1 MRDTSFKAGQRG
13 FTLVE
18 AIMVIVI
25 TGIIGSMVAVFIRSP
40 VDGYVDSVARAE
52 LTDAGDTALRR
63 IARDVRTALP
73 NSLRTASDGS
83 SACFEFLPTVGGGRY
98 RSELDDGGKG
108 DVLDFTVLDL
118 SFDALVG
125 INLPNGGAHHVVVY
139 NLGIPGADAYAE
151 SGSGGKAPN
160 RARIA
165 NTSTTGG
172 ITTITLSSQN
182 QFPFEAPGKHFQV
195 IPDYSVVYSC
205 AGNALRRSTRSLSV
219 ASAGPLAAC
228 PAAGTTGESVLVDHV
243 ICDQAQIPTFNYAPF
258 AWRRNGLLAI
268 TLVLTQPGARGAES
282 ISLYQEVHVDNSP

>member
-98 RSELDDGGKG
+98 RSALNDGGTG
-108 DVLDFTVLDL
+108 NVLDFTAAVS
-118 SFDALVG
+118 SFDALAG
-125 INLPNGGAHHVVVY
+125 INLSNGAHHVVVY

-151 SGSGGKAPN
+151 GGSGGKAPN

-165 NTSTTGG
+165 NTSTAGG
-172 ITTITLSSQN
+172 ITTITLSSPN
-182 QFPFEAPGKHFQV
+182 QFPFESPGKHFQV